1 MIGDR
6 SDPDDSAQGDPEPN
20 EFKVLLLLVF
30 RTRAG
35 GSSASK
41 GLKVASEKD
50 EE

>member
-30 RTRAG
+30 RRAG
-35 GSSASK
+35 GSSATK